1 MTIILAI
8 DTTTENC
15 SVAVRHNG
23 EELVCS
29 ELAQQSHAA
38 KILPMVDNVLAQA
51 QLSLEQLDV
60 IAFGRGPGSFTGVRI
75 GVSVAQGLAFARD
88 LPLVGISSLAAL
100 AQQTYRLQ
108 GKTQVLS
115 AIDARMQ
122 EIYVGGYVRGEDG
135 DWRSA
140 IPEQVVAPEKFAP
153 EFIGEWV
160 GAGTGW
166 QTYPERAAQLNLPN
180 FTPAALYPMAQDMA
194 FLAQFA
200 WARGEAVAPEL
211 AQPVYLRDTVTWQKL
226 PHKA

>member
-23 EELVCS
+23 EELACS

-38 KILPMVDNVLAQA
+38 KILPMVDNLLAQA
-51 QLSLEQLDV
+51 QLSLNQLDV

-75 GVSVAQGLAFARD
+75 GVSVAQGLAFACD
-88 LPLVGISSLAAL
+88 LPLLGISSLAAL
-100 AQQTYRLQ
+100 AQQTYRKL
-108 GKTQVLS
+108 GKTHVLS

-122 EIYVGGYVRGEDG
+122 EIYAGGYVRAENG
-135 DWRSA
+135 DWQSEIA
-140 IPEQVVAPEKFAP
+140 EQVIAPEKFTP
-153 EFIGEWV
+153 KLTGEWV

-166 QTYPERAAQLNLPN
+166 QVYFERAAQLKLLNAS
-180 FTPAALYPMAQDMA
+180 TVLYPMAQDMA

-200 WARGEAVAPEL
+200 WARGEAVAAE
-211 AQPVYLRDTVTWQKL
+211 
-226 PHKA
+226 